1 MNLCEVCNREKA
13 IIACAIE
20 NLRPGRVC
28 RACFDLLVEQI
39 NFRKPK
45 FIYIWFPFSE

>member
-1 MNLCEVCNREKA
+1 MSSCDVCGQEKA

-28 RACFDLLVEQI
+28 YACFALLVEQI
-39 NFRKPK
+39 NLRKPK
-45 FIYIWFPFSE
+45 FLYVWFPFSE